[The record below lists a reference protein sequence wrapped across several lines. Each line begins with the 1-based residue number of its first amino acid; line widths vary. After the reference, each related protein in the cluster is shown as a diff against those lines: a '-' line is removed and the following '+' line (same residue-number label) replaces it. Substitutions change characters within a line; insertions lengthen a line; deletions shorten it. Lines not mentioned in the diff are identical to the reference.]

1 MRVNGCVIG
10 REREKEGE
18 GEGINWEGYV
28 GCVKFRVSDDAVVAV
43 MKCGMVVNRIDNW
56 CHQH

>member
-43 MKCGMVVNRIDNW
+43 MKCGMEGW
-56 CHQH
+56 